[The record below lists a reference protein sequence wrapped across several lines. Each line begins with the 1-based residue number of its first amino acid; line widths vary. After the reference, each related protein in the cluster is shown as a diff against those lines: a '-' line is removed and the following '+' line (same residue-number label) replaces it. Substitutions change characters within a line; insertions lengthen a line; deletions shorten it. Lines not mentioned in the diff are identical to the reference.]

1 MSSFEDLDNQSGLN
15 VDKLD
20 INRTILGKLIKY
32 IFLTQIYFCI
42 PEQMSQTVF

>member
-1 MSSFEDLDNQSGLN
+1 MSSFEDLDNQSGFN

-32 IFLTQIYFCI
+32 IFLT
-42 PEQMSQTVF
+42 